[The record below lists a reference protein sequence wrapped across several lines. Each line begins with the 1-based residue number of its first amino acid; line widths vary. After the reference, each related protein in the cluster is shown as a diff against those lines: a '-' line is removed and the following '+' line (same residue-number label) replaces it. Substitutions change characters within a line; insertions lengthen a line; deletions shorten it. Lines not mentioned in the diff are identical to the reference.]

1 MSGHPVARSSRHTKL
16 AIVRT
21 VSSFSILWKVSNKIG
36 MISSGVF
43 HRNCLGL
50 EVFLFLS
57 LFIYFERDRESVS
70 GIGEERIPSR
80 LCTVGPEPDAA
91 LKLTNP

>member
-1 MSGHPVARSSRHTKL
+1 M
-16 AIVRT
+16 
-21 VSSFSILWKVSNKIG
+21 FD
-36 MISSGVF
+36 
-43 HRNCLGL
+43 RNCLGL

-91 LKLTNP
+91 PKLTNP